1 MKIILKKKNPY
12 VPVSS
17 ISLDLAMKKYM
28 QSYLKWLSIQN
39 ADFNDGLTHEEIV
52 NYFFNGLNHPMWLQN
67 KLKSFDIMVKT
78 DKYLKNYQSYEKA
91 SRFEYFYRILPV
103 SQASYT
109 EIIPKEKNL
118 EEPQK
123 IQLKLLNLKDTE
135 INRLSKEEADL
146 ILCMK

>member
-1 MKIILKKKNPY
+1 MKIILKKKRLY
-12 VPVSS
+12 IPVSS
-17 ISLDLAMKKYM
+17 ISLDLATKKYM

-39 ADFNDGLTHEEIV
+39 ADFNEGLTHEEIV
-52 NYFFNGLNHPMWLQN
+52 NYFFNGLIHPVWLQKN
-67 KLKSFDIMVKT
+67 LKSFEAMVKT

-109 EIIPKEKNL
+109 EVIPKEKNL

-146 ILCMK
+146 VICMK